1 MHIKPG
7 ADLRITPWVVHKVLG
22 LQVNTRVITAAF
34 SMKERNKE
42 YNELR
47 NILRPAENDKKKKQ
61 DDIQKDND
69 K

>member
-22 LQVNTRVITAAF
+22 LRVDTGVIPAAF
-34 SMKERNKE
+34 STKERNKE

-47 NILRPAENDKKKKQ
+47 NILRPAENDKKKEAG
-61 DDIQKDND
+61 
-69 K
+69 